1 MYKRTHFVIA
11 FACLL
16 LGLGYAESAGAQGYA
31 VFGHVLDV
39 QGQPLSNADL
49 VLEDLEQGSF
59 YNDGPTLTVGA
70 SLTQT
75 DPSGEFNIPSLLP
88 GHYVI
93 AVFSPGKEVA
103 RKELN
108 IVDHDVRLNFEL
120 DDLADE
126 LDEIRIDA
134 DVKGAFG
141 IQRLRAVEMAALY
154 DAKKTEVIVLD
165 DVTAN
170 LATNNSRQ
178 IYSRVP
184 GLNIWESDG
193 AGVQMGIGGRGLS
206 PNRNSNFN
214 TRQNG
219 YDIAADAL
227 GYPESYYTPP
237 AQALER
243 IEIIRGAASLQY
255 GTQFGGVLNFAFKEG
270 AENKPVDFT
279 SLQTVGSFG
288 LMNSF
293 NSLGGTAGKA
303 RYYGFYQYKHSNGW
317 RPNEQLTQHTAYG
330 SVKYQLSD
338 KLWIKP
344 EFTYMTYLAQ
354 QPGGLTD
361 AQFSLDPR
369 QSNRERN
376 WFHVDWNL
384 WAVSANYSL
393 SSKTSINTRF
403 FGLSARRDALGNLG
417 RIDRLDFGGN
427 RDLLVDKFKN
437 WGNETRFLHRY
448 PLLND
453 LSVLLLGVRY
463 YDGFTDRRQGEGSS
477 SDDADFTYMSSDVLE
492 GSNFDLPN
500 KNLSVFAENIFNIT
514 PKFSIVPGIRFEHIN
529 TQAEG
534 YYRNIVRDLAGN
546 ILLDE
551 RIDEYR
557 KSTRSFVFFGLGM
570 SLKQSDQLEVYGNF
584 SQNYRA
590 INFND
595 IRVNIGSLEVDPNI
609 KDERGYNIELGAR
622 GVVGRTFDYD
632 VSLFHLSYEDRIGT
646 TLRKEPNP
654 QFNNLVDRIYRF
666 RTNIADAKIYGVES
680 YAEVDL
686 YKLLVRPGSPI
697 RLSVFTNVA
706 LITAEYARSEENGI
720 EGNEVELVPETNLK
734 AGLIFQRNNLQL
746 SYQFSFV
753 SEHFSDA
760 SNAIRTPTAIEGIIP
775 SYNVMDV
782 AVQYTWR
789 RYRIDAGVNNLTDS
803 IYFTRRATGYP
814 GPGIIPS
821 SGRSFYL
828 TAGIK
833 I

>member
-1 MYKRTHFVIA
+1 MNKKTLIILILLYVICCTGNA
-11 FACLL
+11 QFA
-16 LGLGYAESAGAQGYA
+16 LGQGFA
-31 VFGHVLDV
+31 VSGRVLDDRGLPV
-39 QGQPLSNADL
+39 SNADL
-49 VLEDLEQGSF
+49 VLED
-59 YNDGPTLTVGA
+59 VGYSNRWGVEA
-70 SLTQT
+70 VGTSLTQT
-75 DPSGEFNIPSLLP
+75 DPRGQFEIHSLLP

-93 AVFSPGKEVA
+93 AVFLPGKQVA
-103 RKELN
+103 RKELD
-108 IVDHDVRLNFEL
+108 IVNQDIQLDFKL

-126 LDEIRIDA
+126 LDEIRVDA
-134 DVKGAFG
+134 EYGGVFG
-141 IQRLRAVEMAALY
+141 IRRLRAVETAALY
-154 DAKKTEVIVLD
+154 DGKKNEVVMLN

-255 GTQFGGVLNFAFKEG
+255 GTQFGGLLNFVFKEG
-270 AENKPVDFT
+270 PANKPVDFT

-288 LMNSF
+288 FVNSF
-293 NSLGGTAGKA
+293 NSLGGTLGKA
-303 RYYGFYQYKHSNGW
+303 RYYGFYQYKQSDGW

-330 SVKYQLSD
+330 AVNYQVSD
-338 KLWIKP
+338 KLWVKP

-361 AQFSLDPR
+361 AQFSNDPR

-376 WFHVDWNL
+376 WFHVDWRL
-384 WAVSANYSL
+384 WAVEANYSI
-393 SSKTSINTRF
+393 SSKTSINSRF

-417 RIDRLDFGGN
+417 RIDRIDFGGN
-427 RDLLVDKFKN
+427 RDLLIDQFKN
-437 WGNETRFLHRY
+437 WGNETRLLHRY
-448 PLLND
+448 QLLDD
-453 LSVLLLGVRY
+453 LSVLLVGVRY
-463 YDGFTDRRQGEGSS
+463 YDGFTDRRQGEGNSGT
-477 SDDADFTYMSSDVLE
+477 DPDFEYMSADILE
-492 GSNFDLPN
+492 GSDFDLPN
-500 KNLSVFAENIFNIT
+500 KNVSVFAENIFNVT
-514 PKFSIVPGIRFEHIN
+514 PRFSIIPGIRFEYIN
-529 TQAEG
+529 TAAEG

-546 ILLDE
+546 VLQDE
-551 RIDEYR
+551 RIDENR
-557 KSTRSFVFFGLGM
+557 ESMRSFVFFGLGM
-570 SLKQSDQLEVYGNF
+570 SFKHSEQLELYGNA

-595 IRVNIGSLEVDPNI
+595 IRVNIGSLEVDPDI

-622 GVVGRTFDYD
+622 GLIGRTFDYD

-686 YKLLVRPGSPI
+686 YKLLVNPHAPV
-697 RLSVFTNVA
+697 RLSLFANA
-706 LITAEYARSEENGI
+706 AFITAEYKRSEENGI
-720 EGNEVELVPETNLK
+720 EGNNVELVPETNLK
-734 AGLIFQRNNLQL
+734 AGLIFSRKNLKL

-775 SYNVMDV
+775 SYSVMD
-782 AVQYTWR
+782 ASVQYTFR
-789 RYRIDAGVNNLTDS
+789 RYRIDAGVNNLTDE

-821 SGRSFYL
+821 AGRSFYL